1 MIAALNALERFSEWL
16 VALVFTSVEIM
27 GVQINLIV
35 IWLAAAMIF
44 FTFRLGFLNIRAFGL
59 ATQILRG
66 KHKEEDAPG
75 ELSHFE
81 ALSTALS
88 GTVGLG
94 NIAGVAIAVAMGGPG
109 ALFWMVVIGL
119 FAMSLKFAEV
129 TLAVKYRTTLENG
142 RISGGPMWTL
152 RNGLALRGMPRIGK
166 VLGGIYAIFALFAF
180 IQTIQVNQS
189 YSQVAAVL
197 ELGDSLAPAMVYGLI
212 IAALAALV
220 LLGGAHS
227 IARVTSRLTP
237 LMCLIYLAGIAVIL
251 ATNMSKIPHAVGLI
265 FSHAFAAESVVGG
278 AVGAF
283 VAGMRRAA
291 FSNEAGIGTATIAH
305 APARTRHPASEGL
318 VALLEPFIDTV
329 LICSATGL
337 ALMVTGVWESG
348 LTDIAMTSAAFETV
362 SGWFPEVLAVAVC
375 LFGFSTVLAVG
386 YYGLQVSAYLF
397 GASPWKN
404 RLYLVYFCGTLP
416 LGALVDTTTVINL
429 TDSLFFLLSVPNIIG
444 LYLMSGEVRRDTEA
458 YFSLVK
464 DGKA

>member
-1 MIAALNALERFSEWL
+1 MLN
-16 VALVFTSVEIM
+16 
-27 GVQINLIV
+27 
-35 IWLAAAMIF
+35 
-44 FTFRLGFLNIRAFGL
+44 
-59 ATQILRG
+59 
-66 KHKEEDAPG
+66 
-75 ELSHFE
+75 
-81 ALSTALS
+81 
-88 GTVGLG
+88 
-94 NIAGVAIAVAMGGPG
+94 
-109 ALFWMVVIGL
+109 
-119 FAMSLKFAEV
+119 
-129 TLAVKYRTTLENG
+129 
-142 RISGGPMWTL
+142 
-152 RNGLALRGMPRIGK
+152 
-166 VLGGIYAIFALFAF
+166 

-362 SGWFPEVLAVAVC
+362 SGWFP
-375 LFGFSTVLAVG
+375 
-386 YYGLQVSAYLF
+386 
-397 GASPWKN
+397 
-404 RLYLVYFCGTLP
+404 
-416 LGALVDTTTVINL
+416 
-429 TDSLFFLLSVPNIIG
+429 
-444 LYLMSGEVRRDTEA
+444 
-458 YFSLVK
+458 
-464 DGKA
+464 